1 MYRGRKASRNQSA
14 GIRSADKYEF
24 YPLTMAY
31 RWRSPSKSR
40 CRRQEHFADLQKA
53 APDGRN
59 ISRTFK
65 KPLPAAGTFR
75 GPSKSRCRRQERFA
89 DLQKAAADGGK
100 TESTVKSAP
109 IKKERRAYVTLRSF
123 LLISNYHLLSDS
135 NIFFN
140 TVWAEI
146 SRFAASGMTM
156 LCGLSITSSVTIIFR
171 RTGRQCMK

>member
-1 MYRGRKASRNQSA
+1 MAVSQDNGYTWSDYRSELEA
-14 GIRSADKYEF
+14 
-24 YPLTMAY
+24 PL
-31 RWRSPSKSR
+31 
-40 CRRQEHFADLQKA
+40 
-53 APDGRN
+53 
-59 ISRTFK
+59 
-65 KPLPAAGTFR
+65 R
-75 GPSKSRCRRQERFA
+75 GPSSRFA
-89 DLQKAAADGGK
+89 IMKLQSGNLILINNASETSRTALTAYLSADGGK

-156 LCGLSITSSVTIIFR
+156 LCGLSITSSVTIMLR

>member
-40 CRRQEHFADLQKA
+40 CRRQERFADLQKA
-53 APDGRN
+53 AAG
-59 ISRTFK
+59 
-65 KPLPAAGTFR
+65 AGTFR

-156 LCGLSITSSVTIIFR
+156 LCGLSITSSVTIMLR